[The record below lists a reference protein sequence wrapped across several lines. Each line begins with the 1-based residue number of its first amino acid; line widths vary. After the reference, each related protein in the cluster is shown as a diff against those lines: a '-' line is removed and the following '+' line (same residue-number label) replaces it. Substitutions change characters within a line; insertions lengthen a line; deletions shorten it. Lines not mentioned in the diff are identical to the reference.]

1 MSLYSETIVLN
12 KNIPS
17 IVKTGRFAPYDLTID
32 ARTVGLTNK
41 VVKIEYIWGNG
52 DTETLLLKPTL
63 PTPAN
68 GDPTKI
74 LKKKLFLSKD
84 YTLSVYEITVNF
96 YTFGSS
102 EPFTFNIT
110 LNLQNPPIDKISGS
124 YFDEV
129 HLIKTRMFGANNTL
143 LYTFES
149 KTENNILMSL
159 VDWKSRPPEAL
170 PPPPPPL
177 PKPYVLL
184 DPFAA
189 RFKEMNPHIV
199 TIPYYGFNNNVV
211 TNPDSAIPINNLLVK
226 DLFTDSSYAVDS
238 RIAGK
243 NPITAKPIFTIEDD
257 ATPTYVRNTDCWAY
271 DLDLTCNSVWNS
283 SVGYPSGKTGLGTL
297 ITKRHI
303 IFAAH
308 FEISQGSTIRFVTND
323 NVVVER
329 TLVSI
334 KRHPDYSPYFPDLTV
349 GVLDEDVPDTITPC
363 KLVDNGILN
372 YLQQNIRNIPIL
384 TINQDRNALICDGAA
399 INPTYTTYTEPV
411 YDNNHVIRDQYFQ
424 PVITGDSGTPQFII
438 IKDKLVLLSMF
449 TFGGINPAGTSLTY
463 QIEAINQLIFDLDFQ
478 VGSITG
484 YRVNFPDMEFY
495 KTY

>member
-17 IVKTGRFAPYDLTID
+17 ILKTGRFAPYELTID
-32 ARTVGLTNK
+32 PRNVGLTNK
-41 VVKIEYIWGNG
+41 VIKIEYIWDKN
-52 DTETLLLKPTL
+52 DIEIVKLKPVL
-63 PTPAN
+63 PDPVN

-84 YTLSVYEITVNF
+84 YILSTYEITINF
-96 YTFGSS
+96 YTLGSAS
-102 EPFTFNIT
+102 PFVFKIT
-110 LNLQNPPIDKISGS
+110 LNLQNPPIDKIRGS

-159 VDWKSRPPEAL
+159 VDWKSRPPKAA
-170 PPPPPPL
+170 PPPPPPI
-177 PKPYVLL
+177 PKPYVIL

-189 RFKEMNPHIV
+189 RFKEMNPHII
-199 TIPYYGFNNNVV
+199 TIPYYGFNNNVI
-211 TNPDSAIPINNLLVK
+211 TNPDDAIPLNNLLIK
-226 DLFTDSSYAVDS
+226 DLFTVASYAVDS

-243 NPITAKPIFTIEDD
+243 NATTAKSIFTTEDD

-283 SVGYPSGKTGLGTL
+283 AVGYPSGKTGSGTL

-303 IFAAH
+303 IFAAGS
-308 FEISQGSTIRFVTND
+308 EIPEGSTIRFVTND

-329 TLVSI
+329 GLVAI
-334 KRHPDYSPYFPDLTV
+334 KRHPDYSPYFPDLTI
-349 GVLDEDVPDTITPC
+349 GVLDDDVPNTIKPC
-363 KLVDNGILN
+363 KLIDNSILKF
-372 YLQQNIRNIPIL
+372 LQQNIKNIPIL
-384 TINQDRNALICDGAA
+384 SINQDRNALIYDGAT
-399 INPTYTTYTEPV
+399 ITNSYTTYTEPL
-411 YDNNHVIRDQYFQ
+411 YDNNHTIRDQYFQ

-438 IKDKLVLLSMF
+438 IEDELVLLSMF
-449 TFGGINPAGTSLTY
+449 TFGGLSPAGTSLTY
-463 QIEAINQLIFDLDFQ
+463 QIQKINQLIFDLDFQ
-478 VGSITG
+478 IGFITG
-484 YRVNFPDMEFY
+484 YSVGFPDMEYY
-495 KTY
+495 KKY